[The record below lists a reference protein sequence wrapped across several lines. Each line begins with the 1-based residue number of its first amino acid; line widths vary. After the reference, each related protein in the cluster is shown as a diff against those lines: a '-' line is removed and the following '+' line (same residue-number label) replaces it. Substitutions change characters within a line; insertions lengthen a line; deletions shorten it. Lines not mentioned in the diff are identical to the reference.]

1 MPDLWP
7 QLRSVTRPQ
16 EGLALLELD
25 LSGQLRWFD
34 GHFPNQPL
42 LPAVVQTH
50 WAIGYARSQ
59 LGVTRVFRSLHNL
72 KFSRVI
78 RPLATLQLH
87 LTWQES
93 RCQLGFVYMEAGI
106 TCSSGRVQ
114 FI

>member
-7 QLRSVTRPQ
+7 QLRSVARPQ
-16 EGLALLELD
+16 EGLALLELN
-25 LSGQLRWFD
+25 LGSQLPWFD
-34 GHFPNQPL
+34 GHFQNQPL

-59 LGVTRVFRSLHNL
+59 LGITRVFRSLHNL

-78 RPLATLQLH
+78 RPSATLH
-87 LTWQES
+87 LRLAWHDPA
-93 RCQLGFVYMEAGI
+93 CQLQFAYAEAGI
-106 TCSSGRVQ
+106 TCSSGRIQ